1 MQMTDV
7 TQAGAPLLETRDGT
21 TLILTLNYT
30 ERRNALS
37 MPLRAALIEAL
48 DRSEHDTEIR
58 AIVLTGAG
66 GHFCAGGDISGM
78 NIGDLAAGRER
89 FRLTHRLVKL
99 MVHSAKP
106 IIAAVEGYAV
116 GAGLSL
122 ALCCD
127 TIVAAE
133 NARFGAGFGRIGLI
147 ADLGLNHTLPHRVGM
162 GRARQL
168 LLYGEQIDAPAAE
181 RIGLVD
187 HVVAPGAALD
197 FARDRGRALAATAPL
212 PLALTKRLLAE
223 GLDAALDQERDL
235 QSTLFLTEDHRE
247 GRDAFMAKRKPVFRG
262 R

>member
-1 MQMTDV
+1 MTDPP
-7 TQAGAPLLETRDGT
+7 QAGPPLLEARDGP
-21 TLILTLNYT
+21 TLLLTLNTT

-37 MPLRAALIEAL
+37 MALRAALIDAL
-48 DRSEHDTEIR
+48 DRAEHDADLR

-78 NIGDLAAGRER
+78 NVSDLAAGRER
-89 FRLTHRLVKL
+89 FRVTHHLVRL

-106 IIAAVEGYAV
+106 IIAAVEGFAV

-122 ALCCD
+122 AVCCD

-133 NARFGAGFGRIGLI
+133 DARFGTGFGRIGLI

-168 LLYGEQIDAPAAE
+168 LLYGEHIDAVAAE

-187 HVVAPGAALD
+187 HVVPPGTALA
-197 FARDRGRALAATAPL
+197 FARDRAQVLAAAAPL

-247 GRDAFMAKRKPVFRG
+247 GRDAFLAKRKPVFRG

>member
-1 MQMTDV
+1 MDAAAQV
-7 TQAGAPLLETRDGT
+7 LLEVRDGS
-21 TLILTLNYT
+21 TLVLTLNYT

-37 MPLRAALIEAL
+37 MPLRAALIDAF
-48 DRSEHDTEIR
+48 DRAERDPDLR
-58 AIVLTGAG
+58 AIVVTGAG

-78 NIGDLAAGRER
+78 NVGDLAAGRER
-89 FRLTHRLVKL
+89 FRLTHRLVKQ
-99 MVHSAKP
+99 MVHNAKP
-106 IIAAVEGYAV
+106 IVAAVEGYAV

-127 TIVAAE
+127 TIVAAD

-147 ADLGLNHTLPHRVGM
+147 ADMGLNHTLPQRVGM
-162 GRARQL
+162 GRARQM
-168 LLYGEQIDAPAAE
+168 LLYGEQIDAVAAE

-187 HVVAPGAALD
+187 HVVTPGTALAA
-197 FARDRGRALAATAPL
+197 ARDRAQALATAAPL

-223 GLDAALDQERDL
+223 GLDASLDQERDL

-247 GRDAFMAKRKPVFRG
+247 GREAFLAKRKPVFRG

>member
-1 MQMTDV
+1 MSDP
-7 TQAGAPLLETRDGT
+7 AAPPLLEARDGP
-21 TLILTLNYT
+21 TLLLTLNYT
-30 ERRNALS
+30 ARRNALS
-37 MPLRAALIEAL
+37 MPLRAALIDAF
-48 DRSEHDTEIR
+48 DRAERDPDLR
-58 AIVLTGAG
+58 AIILTGAG

-78 NIGDLAAGRER
+78 NVDTLADGRER

-147 ADLGLNHTLPHRVGM
+147 ADLGLNHTLPQRIGM

-168 LLYGEQIDAPAAE
+168 LLYGEQIDATAAE

-187 HVVAPGAALD
+187 HVVASGTAVA
-197 FARDRGRALAATAPL
+197 FARDRAQALAATAPL
-212 PLALTKRLLAE
+212 PVALTKRLLAE

-235 QSTLFLTEDHRE
+235 QTTLFLTEDHRE
-247 GRDAFMAKRKPVFRG
+247 GRAAFLAKRKPVFRG

>member
-1 MQMTDV
+1 MTDLV
-7 TQAGAPLLETRDGT
+7 EGAPPLLEARDGA
-21 TLILTLNYT
+21 TLLLTLNYAA
-30 ERRNALS
+30 RRNALS
-37 MPLRAALIEAL
+37 MPLRAALIEAF
-48 DRSEHDTEIR
+48 DRAERDPDLR

-78 NIGDLAAGRER
+78 NVSDLAAGRER

-99 MVHSAKP
+99 MVHCAKP

-133 NARFGAGFGRIGLI
+133 SARFGAGFGRIGLI
-147 ADLGLNHTLPHRVGM
+147 ADMGLNHTLPQRVGM

-168 LLYGEQIDAPAAE
+168 LLYGEQIDAVAAE
-181 RIGLVD
+181 RVGLID
-187 HVVAPGAALD
+187 HVVAAGAALG
-197 FARDRGRALAATAPL
+197 FARDRAAALAGGAPL
-212 PLALTKRLLAE
+212 PLALTRRLLAE
-223 GLDAALDQERDL
+223 GLDAALEQERDL

-247 GRDAFMAKRKPVFRG
+247 GRDAFLAKRRPVFRG

>member
-1 MQMTDV
+1 MTDQP
-7 TQAGAPLLETRDGT
+7 QAVPSLLEARDGP
-21 TLILTLNYT
+21 TLTLTLNAT
-30 ERRNALS
+30 QRRNALS

-48 DRSEHDTEIR
+48 DHAEHDPGIR

-78 NIGDLAAGRER
+78 DVSDLATGRER
-89 FRLTHRLVKL
+89 FRVTHTLVKL
-99 MVHSAKP
+99 MIHSAKP
-106 IIAAVEGYAV
+106 IIAAVEGFAV

-127 TIVAAE
+127 TIVAAD
-133 NARFGAGFGRIGLI
+133 NARFAAGFGRIGLI
-147 ADLGLNHTLPHRVGM
+147 ADLGLNHTLPQRIGM
-162 GRARQL
+162 GRARQM
-168 LLYGEQIDAPAAE
+168 LLYGEQTDAATAE
-181 RIGLVD
+181 RIGLLD

-197 FARDRGRALAATAPL
+197 FAHQRARTLAATAPL

-247 GRDAFMAKRKPVFRG
+247 GRDAFLAKRPPVFHG

>member
-1 MQMTDV
+1 MTDS
-7 TQAGAPLLETRDGT
+7 TQGAPPLLEARDGAT
-21 TLILTLNYT
+21 VVLTLNAT

-37 MPLRAALIEAL
+37 MPLRASLIEAL
-48 DRSEHDTEIR
+48 DRAEGDPDLR

-78 NIGDLAAGRER
+78 DVSDLATGRER

-133 NARFGAGFGRIGLI
+133 TARFGAGFGRIGLI
-147 ADLGLNHTLPHRVGM
+147 ADLGLNFTLPQRIGM
-162 GRARQL
+162 GRARQM
-168 LLYGEQIDAPAAE
+168 LLYGEQIDAVAAE
-181 RIGLVD
+181 RIGLID
-187 HVVAPGAALD
+187 HVAAPGAALD
-197 FARDRGRALAATAPL
+197 FARDRARAFVATAPL

-235 QSTLFLTEDHRE
+235 QSTLFLSEDHRE
-247 GRDAFMAKRKPVFRG
+247 GRDAFLAKRKPVFRG

>member
-1 MQMTDV
+1 MTDRA
-7 TQAGAPLLETRDGT
+7 QAPVLVETRDAT
-21 TLILTLNYT
+21 TVVLTLNNT

-37 MPLRAALIEAL
+37 MALRQALIDAF
-48 DRSEHDTEIR
+48 DRAERDSDIR

-78 NIGDLAAGRER
+78 DVSDLGSGRER
-89 FRLTHRLVKL
+89 FRVTHHLVKL
-99 MVHSAKP
+99 MVHGAKP
-106 IIAAVEGYAV
+106 IIAAAEGYAV

-127 TIVAAE
+127 TVVAAA

-147 ADLGLNHTLPHRVGM
+147 ADLGLNHTLPHRIGM

-168 LLYGEQIDAPAAE
+168 LLYGEQIDAATAE
-181 RIGLVD
+181 RIGLID
-187 HVVAPGAALD
+187 HVVEPGGTLAAALN
-197 FARDRGRALAATAPL
+197 RAQVLAASAPL

-223 GLDAALDQERDL
+223 GLDAALDLERDL

-247 GRDAFMAKRKPVFRG
+247 GREAFLAKRKPVFRG

>member
-1 MQMTDV
+1 MTDL
-7 TQAGAPLLETRDGT
+7 AAPPLLETRDGT
-21 TLILTLNYT
+21 TLLLTLNYT

-37 MPLRAALIEAL
+37 MPLRAALIDAF
-48 DRSEHDTEIR
+48 DRAEGDPDIR
-58 AIVLTGAG
+58 AIILTGAG

-78 NIGDLAAGRER
+78 NASDLAAGRER
-89 FRLTHRLVKL
+89 FRVTHRLVQL

-147 ADLGLNHTLPHRVGM
+147 ADLGLNHTLPQRIGM

-168 LLYGEQIDAPAAE
+168 LLYGEQIDATAAE

-187 HVVAPGAALD
+187 HVVASGTAVA
-197 FARDRGRALAATAPL
+197 FARDRAQVLAGTAPL
-212 PLALTKRLLAE
+212 PVALTKRLLAE

-247 GRDAFMAKRKPVFRG
+247 GREAFLAKRKPAFRG

>member
-1 MQMTDV
+1 MTDQ
-7 TQAGAPLLETRDGT
+7 TQGTAPLLQARDGT
-21 TLILTLNYT
+21 TLTLTLNAT
-30 ERRNALS
+30 HRRNALS

-48 DRSEHDTEIR
+48 DRAEHDPDIR

-78 NIGDLAAGRER
+78 DVGDLGAGRER
-89 FRLTHRLVKL
+89 FRVTHTLVKL
-99 MVHSAKP
+99 MIHSAKP
-106 IIAAVEGYAV
+106 IIAAVEGFAV

-127 TIVAAE
+127 TIVAAD
-133 NARFGAGFGRIGLI
+133 NARFAAGFGRIGLI
-147 ADLGLNHTLPHRVGM
+147 ADLGLNHTLPQRVGM

-168 LLYGEQIDAPAAE
+168 LLYGEQIDAATAE

-197 FARDRGRALAATAPL
+197 FAHQRARTLAATAPL

-247 GRDAFMAKRKPVFRG
+247 GRDAFLAKRQSVFRG

>member
-1 MQMTDV
+1 MSEP
-7 TQAGAPLLETRDGT
+7 PLLEARDGA
-21 TLILTLNYT
+21 TLLLTLNYT
-30 ERRNALS
+30 ARRNALS
-37 MPLRAALIEAL
+37 MPLRAALIDAL
-48 DRSEHDTEIR
+48 DRAERDTDLRVI
-58 AIVLTGAG
+58 ILTGAG

-78 NIGDLAAGRER
+78 DVSDLAQGRER

-147 ADLGLNHTLPHRVGM
+147 ADLGLNHTLPQRIGM

-168 LLYGEQIDAPAAE
+168 LLYGEQIDATAAE

-187 HVVAPGAALD
+187 HVVASGTAVA
-197 FARDRGRALAATAPL
+197 FARDRAQALAATAPL
-212 PLALTKRLLAE
+212 PVALTKRLLAE

-235 QSTLFLTEDHRE
+235 QTTLFLTEDHRE
-247 GRDAFMAKRKPVFRG
+247 GRAAFLAKRKPVFSG